1 MKKMLKRNSE
11 GAVPLTDFLSK
22 PKDAKLDSSL
32 TQMQDVDME
41 SELQSPLLSEN
52 VIYSIDKTRPGA

>member
-41 SELQSPLLSEN
+41 SELQSPLLPEN
-52 VIYSIDKTRPGA
+52 VN